1 MKKNESLPFVKKAK
15 SLLSHAYYIL
25 IASVVIAACTTATKE
40 VSIGNNDIGGTVT
53 GPNGPEAGVWVIAE
67 TYDLPT
73 RFAKIVVT
81 DESGQYLLP
90 ELPTANYK
98 IWVRGYGLIDSKKKD
113 AKPGSKV
120 DLTAVIAP
128 SEKEAAQYYP
138 AGYWFSLLNVPDKT
152 KFPGTGPNGNG
163 ISPNIKVQAD
173 FIRNIKSGSCL
184 ACHQLGS
191 KGTREFQPSLGK
203 FKSSVEAWERRLQ
216 SGQAGGQMIGGT
228 MALGREQMLKMM
240 ADWTDRI
247 AQGEVPSKPSRPQG
261 VERNVV
267 ISQWDWAD
275 PKAYLHDVVSTDR
288 RNPTTNANG
297 LLYGA
302 LELSAD
308 YLPVLDPMTS
318 KISQVPLSVLDPNTK
333 SASGEVAQ
341 RSPYWGDTAIWNSKT
356 NVHNPMFDKEGRVWI
371 TATVRPSDNPGFC
384 KEGSDHPS
392 SKSFSR

>member
-1 MKKNESLPFVKKAK
+1 MKKNESLPFVRKAK
-15 SLLSHAYYIL
+15 SFFSHTHYIL
-25 IASVVIAACTTATKE
+25 IASVFMTACITETKE
-40 VSIGNNDIGGTVT
+40 VNIGDNDIGGTVT

-67 TYDLPT
+67 THDLPT

-81 DESGQYLLP
+81 DDHGRYLLP

-98 IWVRGYGLIDSKKKD
+98 VWVRGYGLIDSQKKD

-163 ISPNIKVQAD
+163 ISSNIKVQAE
-173 FIRNIKSGSCL
+173 FIRNIKSGACL

-203 FKSSVEAWERRLQ
+203 FKSSFEAWERRLQ

-228 MALGREQMLKMM
+228 MALGREQMLKMI
-240 ADWTDRI
+240 ADWTDLI

-288 RNPTTNANG
+288 RNPTVNANG
-297 LLYGA
+297 PVYGA
-302 LELSAD
+302 LEASAD
-308 YLPVLDPMTS
+308 YLPVLDPVRHTVSRVKLTVRDPETPPTS
-318 KISQVPLSVLDPNTK
+318 PKMP
-333 SASGEVAQ
+333 AA
-341 RSPYWGDTAIWNSKT
+341 SPYWGAEVIW
-356 NVHNPMFDKEGRVWI
+356 
-371 TATVRPSDNPGFC
+371 
-384 KEGSDHPS
+384 
-392 SKSFSR
+392 

>member
-1 MKKNESLPFVKKAK
+1 MKKNESLPFVRKAK
-15 SLLSHAYYIL
+15 SFFSHTHYIL
-25 IASVVIAACTTATKE
+25 VASVLIAACASPIKE
-40 VSIGNNDIGGTVT
+40 VSIGNKDIGGTVT
-53 GPNGPEAGVWVIAE
+53 GANGPEAGVWVIAE
-67 TYDLPT
+67 TFDLPT

-81 DESGQYLLP
+81 DDAGRYLIP
-90 ELPTANYK
+90 ELPQAKYK
-98 IWVRGYGLIDSKKKD
+98 IWVRGYGLVDSPKKD
-113 AKPGSKV
+113 AKPGSNV
-120 DLTAVIAP
+120 DLDAVIAP

-152 KFPGTGPNGNG
+152 NFPGTGPDGNG
-163 ISPNIKVQAD
+163 ISSNIKVQAD
-173 FIRNIKSGSCL
+173 FIRNIKSGACL

-203 FKSSVEAWERRLQ
+203 FKSSFEAWERRLQ

-228 MALGREQMLKMM
+228 MALGREQMLKMI
-240 ADWTDRI
+240 ADWTDLI

-308 YLPVLDPMTS
+308 YLPVLDPVRHT
-318 KISQVPLSVLDPNTK
+318 ISRVSLTVRDPATQPATGPNNG
-333 SASGEVAQ
+333 AS
-341 RSPYWGDTAIWNSKT
+341 SPFWGDEAIWTS
-356 NVHNPMFDKEGRVWI
+356 
-371 TATVRPSDNPGFC
+371 
-384 KEGSDHPS
+384 
-392 SKSFSR
+392 